1 MIHTHSSSENCWLH
15 SSYKHLCIFYFLL
28 LEATKV
34 QRCHIYLQCT
44 STDSGPRDPR
54 PADRLTV
61 AVSEAAG
68 KRRKEE
74 GGAVGLSGTTI
85 LN

>member
-1 MIHTHSSSENCWLH
+1 MVTLNLQTFMHFLFFAFRSHQSSTLSH
-15 SSYKHLCIFYFLL
+15 IF
-28 LEATKV
+28 
-34 QRCHIYLQCT
+34 T

-54 PADRLTV
+54 PADRLTI

-74 GGAVGLSGTTI
+74 GGAVGLSGMTI